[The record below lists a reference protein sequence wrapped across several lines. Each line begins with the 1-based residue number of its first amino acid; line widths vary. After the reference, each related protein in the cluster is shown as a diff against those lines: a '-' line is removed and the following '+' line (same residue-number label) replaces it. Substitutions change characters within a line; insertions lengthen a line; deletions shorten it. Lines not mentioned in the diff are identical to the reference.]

1 MIKFWET
8 FSIRAK
14 ELERVLAPLSG
25 RQRAI
30 MKAILTNVNTDQLQ
44 DGYDTFISRVQE
56 ETNPDNFVL

>member
-56 ETNPDNFVL
+56 ETTPDNSIS